1 MKRSGAVRETRESER
16 RRKRLVDIGRSLP
29 EAVVEVAGADHLA
42 FKVRKK
48 IFAYYLFDHHGDG
61 RIALCCKAGPGEQGR
76 MVEESPERFFVPPY
90 VGPRGWVGLRLDLP
104 RVNWPEVAY
113 LLRGSYRLTA
123 PRTLAAL
130 LE

>member
-1 MKRSGAVRETRESER
+1 VRETRESER
-16 RRKRLVDIGRSLP
+16 RRKRLVEVARSLP
-29 EAVVEVAGADHLA
+29 DAVVEKAGADHLA

-48 IFAYYLFDHHGDG
+48 IFGYYTFDHHGDG
-61 RIALCCKAGPGEQGR
+61 RIALWCKVGGEQGR
-76 MVEESPERFFVPPY
+76 MVDESPERFFVPPY

-104 RVNWPEVAY
+104 RVSWPEVAY

-123 PRTLAAL
+123 PRTLAAR